1 MTHYAHRG
9 RVSEG
14 GGMFFGPK
22 ELAPK
27 STDVGVQINDLIDAA
42 LEDEQA
48 RQKPRGY
55 LGGSRV
61 GLECHRQLAYEY
73 FRGKANLEIWESCR
87 APLKAAKPFDTRT
100 PHNFDG
106 SILRIFA
113 LGHMIEPEVARLLR
127 LAGFILHTEKANG
140 AQFGWGTAPDPET
153 GEQRMKGH
161 ADGVVEA
168 GPVDLPYPLL
178 WECKS
183 MKAKKWAEC
192 VSRGVEKVYPVYFG
206 QMQTYMAYMEL
217 LSALFTSYNK
227 DTSELY
233 VEVVPFDPLAA
244 QHYTDRAVRVLQ
256 AQSPEELPRIT
267 ADPSDWRCK
276 FCDFKEPCW
285 NEPHPTRESDV
296 PVPGWINRR
305 S

>member
-1 MTHYAHRG
+1 
-9 RVSEG
+9 
-14 GGMFFGPK
+14 MFFGPK

-27 STDVGVQINDLIDAA
+27 SADVGVQINDLIDTA

-73 FRGKANLEIWESCR
+73 FSGKENRAAWEVAWR
-87 APLKAAKPFDTRT
+87 YHNDVYIYPEEEVPFYHRT
-100 PHNFDG
+100 PHSFDG
-106 SILRIFA
+106 GILRIFA
-113 LGHMIEPEVARLLR
+113 LGHIIEDEVARLLR

-183 MKAKKWAEC
+183 MKDKKWKEV
-192 VSRGVEKVYPVYFG
+192 VSRGVEKAFPVYFG

-217 LSALFTSYNK
+217 RSALFTSYNK

-233 VEVVPFDPLAA
+233 IEIVPFDPLKA

-256 AQSPEELPRIT
+256 AQSPEELPRVT
-267 ADPSDWRCK
+267 NDMSDWRCR
-276 FCDFKEPCW
+276 FCDFKDRCW
-285 NEPHPTRESDV
+285 NEPKAVSAPA
-296 PVPGWINRR
+296 PNWIKGADNG
-305 S
+305 